1 MITIVDYG
9 MGNVG
14 SLINIFNKVGV
25 DSHATSCP
33 DELRKAS
40 KIVLPGVGAFDA
52 GMRNLKT
59 SGLMKALEERVRR
72 DSIPLLGVC
81 LGMQLLGR
89 RSEEGTLEGLGW
101 ISAESK
107 RFVTSPDIPI
117 KVPHM
122 GWAYTLATRPTQLL
136 SGMPPNSRFYFVH
149 SYHVV
154 CDDPSDVIAEAEHGS
169 KFCAAV
175 NRGNIWGVQFHP
187 EKSHSFGMQLCRN
200 FAAV

>member
-14 SLINIFNKVGV
+14 SLINIFKKVGV
-25 DSHATSCP
+25 DSHATSSP

-52 GMRNLKT
+52 GMRNLRA
-59 SGLMKALEERVRR
+59 SGLINALEDRVRR

-89 RSEEGTLEGLGW
+89 RSEEGSLEGLGW

-107 RFVTSPDIPI
+107 RFVTSPDMPI

-122 GWAYTLATRPTQLL
+122 GWAYTSATRPAQLL
-136 SGMPPNSRFYFVH
+136 SGMPPNPRFYFVH

-169 KFCAAV
+169 MFCAAV